1 MKKMM
6 LIFPLVLVAFTF
18 FCFTPVYHQVSAAAE
33 KFMQVVVTNWPEIID
48 VREQNLDENG
58 NIKVH
63 EQGTVNVNVAN
74 ITPIPVSGDLG
85 GTTLEPKLI
94 PIFENRSMSPAER
107 FQSDFINVEGYRK
120 AIIYAQRWP
129 NDSSF
134 VEIYG
139 FYSKDTSTQFQGDPR
154 IQLTLVTNQYSRYA
168 EGGIAG
174 PYMYIAVQNNGVETI
189 SAWLY
194 LIP

>member
-6 LIFPLVLVAFTF
+6 IFVPLVFVAFTF
-18 FCFTPVYHQVSAAAE
+18 LRLTPVYHQVSAAAE
-33 KFMQVVVTNWPEIID
+33 KLIAVVVTNWPDIFN

-58 NIKVH
+58 NIKIH
-63 EQGTVNVNVAN
+63 EQGTVNVNVTN
-74 ITPIPVSGDLG
+74 STPIPVSGDSG
-85 GTTLEPKLI
+85 ETKSEPKLI
-94 PIFENRSMSPAER
+94 PIFENRSMSPAEI
-107 FQSDFINVEGYRK
+107 FQSDFINVEGYKK

-139 FYSKDTSTQFQGDPR
+139 FDSKDTSTKFQGDPR
-154 IQLTLVTNQYSRYA
+154 IQLTLVANQFSRYA
-168 EGGIAG
+168 EGDIAG
-174 PYMYIAVQNNGVETI
+174 PYMYIAVQNNGVEII
-189 SAWLY
+189 SVWLY